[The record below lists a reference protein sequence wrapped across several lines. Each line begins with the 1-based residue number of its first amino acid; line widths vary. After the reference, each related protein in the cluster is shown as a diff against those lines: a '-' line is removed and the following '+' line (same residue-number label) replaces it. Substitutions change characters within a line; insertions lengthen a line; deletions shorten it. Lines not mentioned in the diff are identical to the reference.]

1 MSTNCT
7 KFYLKDGGERM
18 ILKNGG
24 ERMMLKWYE
33 IIVESV
39 HGGEPNFT
47 TDYNTVGSAIYIDI
61 A

>member
-18 ILKNGG
+18 
-24 ERMMLKWYE
+24 MLKWYE
-33 IIVESV
+33 IIFESV
-39 HGGEPNFT
+39 HGGEPKFT